1 MAKTNLCSVH
11 GIPLEQQQASA
22 LLGYP
27 APGVFDVDNMFPNHG
42 LWSGLGGC
50 LVEMDENGEIANETE
65 EYIKVCNKCAKDAQN
80 YLDEHYI

>member
-50 LVEMDENGEIANETE
+50 LVEIDENGEIANETE
-65 EYIKVCNKCAKDAQN
+65 EYIQVCNICAKDAQK
-80 YLDEHYI
+80 YLDEHHI